1 VDRNFFELPSVINF
15 ERKDNKTLRLKEIN
29 SFDLYP
35 IHSRKTLFL
44 RKYLYMNKIN
54 FLVVLI
60 PFLCSCYKGQNADL
74 IIHNARIHDMIDT
87 TVVHE
92 AMAVREGKI
101 VEVGPERQILNKYS
115 AEQEIDAE
123 GRDVFPGFTDAH
135 GHLISYAKQKLS
147 VDLVGSKSFD
157 EVIVRLERYQQR
169 FKRAFIVGRGW
180 DQSLWSDEDFPTNEK
195 LNKIFPNTPVCLF
208 RIDGHALL
216 ANEACLKRA
225 GINSTSKFSG
235 GIVELKD
242 NNCTGILIDNAMNPI
257 FEMLPEYPIQEIK
270 AKILEI
276 QEELFQVGVTGVHEA
291 GIENEHIDMFNQMVD
306 DKSLKL
312 NLYAMLLPSEK
323 NIAFSRKQGVYQNQ
337 NFLIRSFKVFG
348 DGALGSRGAFLKLPY
363 SDHVNH
369 HGVLTTSVE
378 EMNRIASICMEVGYQ
393 MNTHAIGDST
403 NRILFDIYKK
413 VFSKVRDHRWR
424 IEHAQV
430 LDPKDFHFFGAYA
443 VIPSVQPTH
452 AITDMR
458 WAEQRLGTERMAG
471 AYAYKS
477 LLKQIGIL
485 AIGTDFPIESIDPF
499 RTLNAAVNRKD
510 ENNLPQG
517 GFYPKEAIG
526 LMDCIKGMTLDAAF
540 ASFQENQLGSLTA
553 GKDATF
559 IILDKPL
566 AVNSYQPNYS
576 KYTIIK
582 GEIVYQAI

>member
-1 VDRNFFELPSVINF
+1 
-15 ERKDNKTLRLKEIN
+15 
-29 SFDLYP
+29 
-35 IHSRKTLFL
+35 
-44 RKYLYMNKIN
+44 
-54 FLVVLI
+54 
-60 PFLCSCYKGQNADL
+60 
-74 IIHNARIHDMIDT
+74 
-87 TVVHE
+87 
-92 AMAVREGKI
+92 
-101 VEVGPERQILNKYS
+101 
-115 AEQEIDAE
+115 
-123 GRDVFPGFTDAH
+123 
-135 GHLISYAKQKLS
+135 
-147 VDLVGSKSFD
+147 
-157 EVIVRLERYQQR
+157 
-169 FKRAFIVGRGW
+169 
-180 DQSLWSDEDFPTNEK
+180 
-195 LNKIFPNTPVCLF
+195 
-208 RIDGHALL
+208 
-216 ANEACLKRA
+216 
-225 GINSTSKFSG
+225 
-235 GIVELKD
+235 
-242 NNCTGILIDNAMNPI
+242 MNPI
-257 FEMLPEYPIQEIK
+257 FEVLPEYPVKELK

-276 QEELFQVGVTGVHEA
+276 QEELFQYGITGVHEA
-291 GIENEHIDMFNQMVD
+291 GIENEHIVMFNQMVE

-323 NIAFSRKQGVYQNQ
+323 NIAFARKNGIYQNQ

-363 SDHVNH
+363 SDHANH

-430 LDPKDFHFFGAYA
+430 VDPKDFDFFGTYA

-458 WAEQRLGTERMAG
+458 WAEQRLGTARMTG

-499 RTLNAAVNRKD
+499 RTINAAVNRKD
-510 ENNLPQG
+510 ENNLPEG
-517 GFYPKEAIG
+517 GFYPNEAIG
-526 LMDCIKGMTLDAAF
+526 IMECIKGMTLDAAF
-540 ASFQENQLGSLTA
+540 ASFQEDQLGSLTA

-566 AVNSYQPNYS
+566 SKNNYQSNYS
-576 KYTIIK
+576 RYTVIK
-582 GEIVYQAI
+582 GAIVYQPL

>member
-1 VDRNFFELPSVINF
+1 MKR
-15 ERKDNKTLRLKEIN
+15 
-29 SFDLYP
+29 
-35 IHSRKTLFL
+35 LFL
-44 RKYLYMNKIN
+44 CKYQFMKKIY
-54 FLVVLI
+54 FLFALL
-60 PFLCSCYKGQNADL
+60 PLLQSCFKGQNVDM
-74 IIHNARIHDMIDT
+74 IVHNARIHDMSDT
-87 TVVHE
+87 TLVHE
-92 AMAVREGKI
+92 AMAIRDGKI
-101 VEVGPERQILNKYS
+101 VEVGPERQILNKYAAS
-115 AEQEIDAE
+115 QEIDAE
-123 GRDVFPGFTDAH
+123 GKDVFPGFTDAH

-147 VDLVGSKSFD
+147 VDLVGSKSLD
-157 EVIVRLERYQQR
+157 EVIVRLEKNQQQ
-169 FKRAFIVGRGW
+169 FKREFIVGTGW
-180 DQSLWSDEDFPTNEK
+180 DQSLWSDKSFPTNER

-216 ANEACLKRA
+216 ANDACLKRA
-225 GINSTSKFSG
+225 GVNSTTKIEG

-242 NNCTGILIDNAMNPI
+242 NKCTGILVDNAMNPI
-257 FEMLPEYPIQEIK
+257 FEVLPEYPVKELK

-276 QEELFQVGVTGVHEA
+276 QEELFQYGITGVHEA
-291 GIENEHIDMFNQMVD
+291 GIENEHIVMFNQMVE

-323 NIAFSRKQGVYQNQ
+323 NIAFARKNGIYQNQ

-363 SDHVNH
+363 SDHANH

-430 LDPKDFHFFGAYA
+430 VDPKDFDFFGTYA

-458 WAEQRLGTERMAG
+458 WAEQRLGTARMTG

-499 RTLNAAVNRKD
+499 RTINAAVNRKD
-510 ENNLPQG
+510 ENNLPEG
-517 GFYPKEAIG
+517 GFYPNEAIG
-526 LMDCIKGMTLDAAF
+526 IMECIKGMTLDAAF
-540 ASFQENQLGSLTA
+540 ASFQEDQLGSLTA

-566 AVNSYQPNYS
+566 SKNNYQSNYS
-576 KYTIIK
+576 RYTVIK
-582 GEIVYQAI
+582 GDIVYQPL